1 MVDLT
6 VFTPAYNRADL
17 LPRLYESLKKQTSKN
32 FKWLIIDDGST
43 DNTAELV
50 QEWKNKTSDF
60 EINYVYKKNGGLHTA
75 YNEAIARLD
84 TELAVCIDS
93 DDYMPDD
100 AVQLITDFWQNNGSD
115 EFGGITGLD
124 MRENGDII
132 GGLLPD
138 RKTINLIGLLTEKYN
153 IPNADRKHV
162 VRSDLYKSVAPMTV
176 YENEK
181 NFNPHYM
188 HLQISKKYDFLV
200 LNKPLC
206 VVEYQ
211 DGGMTNNMIRQYYT
225 SPNSFAQ
232 IRRLYLSFENTPF
245 MFKFRNSV
253 HYVSSCILSKQK
265 NIIKNTPAKLYAVI
279 ALIPGFLLSR
289 YIKFKYKK
297 MYGNK

>member
-1 MVDLT
+1 
-6 VFTPAYNRADL
+6 
-17 LPRLYESLKKQTSKN
+17 
-32 FKWLIIDDGST
+32 
-43 DNTAELV
+43 
-50 QEWKNKTSDF
+50 
-60 EINYVYKKNGGLHTA
+60 
-75 YNEAIARLD
+75 
-84 TELAVCIDS
+84 
-93 DDYMPDD
+93 
-100 AVQLITDFWQNNGSD
+100 
-115 EFGGITGLD
+115 
-124 MRENGDII
+124 
-132 GGLLPD
+132 
-138 RKTINLIGLLTEKYN
+138 
-153 IPNADRKHV
+153 
-162 VRSDLYKSVAPMTV
+162 
-176 YENEK
+176 
-181 NFNPHYM
+181 M

-265 NIIKNTPAKLYAVI
+265 NIIKNTPARLYAVI

>member
-17 LPRLYESLKKQTSKN
+17 LPRLYESLKKQTSRN

-188 HLQISKKYDFLV
+188 HLQISMEYDLLV
-200 LNKPLC
+200 LNKSLC

-211 DGGMTNNMIRQYYT
+211 DGGMTNNMIKQYYS

-232 IRRLYLSFENTPF
+232 IRRLYLSFENTPLT
-245 MFKFRNSV
+245 FRLKTAV
-253 HYVSSCILSKQK
+253 HYVSSCLLAKQK
-265 NIIKNTPAKLYAVI
+265 HIVRNSPRKLCVI
-279 ALIPGFLLSR
+279 VAFPLGFLLSR
-289 YIKFKYKK
+289 FIDYKYKRN
-297 MYGNK
+297 YA